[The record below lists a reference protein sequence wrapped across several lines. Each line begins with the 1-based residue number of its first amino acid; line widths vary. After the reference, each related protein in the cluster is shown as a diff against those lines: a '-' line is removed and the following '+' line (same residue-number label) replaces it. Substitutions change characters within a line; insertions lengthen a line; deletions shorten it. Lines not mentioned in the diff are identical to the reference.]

1 MLRIFLCIILL
12 YSQLNVFAQT
22 VRVCK
27 TCELKTLQAGIAQAK
42 SGDTLHIE
50 KGIYKEHEIVI
61 DKPLTIIGK
70 DYPVIDGEMIG
81 EIIRVI
87 SDSVTIDGLF
97 IKNVGTSYTSDFAAI
112 RIKRSKH
119 FLIQNLKLETL
130 FFGIYLEKSDD
141 GIIQNNYIKGDAKV
155 EYQSGNGIHLWHCKN
170 VQVLNNKIYNVRDGI
185 YFEFVYNSLVQG
197 NVSINNLRYGLHFM
211 FSNNDVYRDNYFEDN
226 GAGVA
231 VMFSKFIK
239 IENNTFKK
247 NKGAA
252 SYGLLLKEINDA
264 TISNNIFQENTIG
277 TYLEGCNRITYANN
291 NLLQNGWAL
300 KMMGACF
307 ENKFIHN
314 NFIGNTF
321 DVSYSGGNTTDN
333 RFDYNYW
340 SEYAGYDLNK
350 DGTGDVPFRPV
361 KLFSFITTKVPESII
376 LIRSSFVDLVNFSEK
391 VSPVFT
397 PEHVSDSFPS
407 MHKF

>member
-1 MLRIFLCIILL
+1 MLRTIVCTLFFFVQPYL
-12 YSQLNVFAQT
+12 SAQT
-22 VRVCK
+22 IRVCK
-27 TCELKTLQAGIAQAK
+27 DCELKTLQAGIARAK
-42 SGDTLHIE
+42 PGDTIQIE
-50 KGIYKEHEIVI
+50 KGVYKEHEIII
-61 DKPLTIIGK
+61 DKPLTLIGK

-81 EIIRVI
+81 EIIRVV
-87 SDSVTIDGLF
+87 SDSVTIDGLY

-119 FLIQNLKLETL
+119 FLIQNVKLETL

-141 GIIQNNYIKGDAKV
+141 GTIRNNYIKGNAKV

-170 VQVLNNKIYNVRDGI
+170 VRVLNNKIYNVRDGI

-197 NVSINNLRYGLHFM
+197 NVSKNNLRYGLHFM
-211 FSNNDVYRDNYFEDN
+211 FSNDDVYRDNYFEDN

-231 VMFSKFIK
+231 VMFSKNIK
-239 IENNTFKK
+239 IENNMFKK

-252 SYGLLLKEINDA
+252 AYGLLLKEINDA
-264 TISNNIFQENTIG
+264 AITGNIFQENTIG

-291 NLLQNGWAL
+291 NLVQNGWAL

-307 ENKFIHN
+307 ENKFVHN

-321 DVSYSGGNTTDN
+321 DVSYNGGNTTDN
-333 RFDYNYW
+333 RFDHNYW
-340 SEYAGYDLNK
+340 SEYTGYDLDK

-361 KLFSFITTKVPESII
+361 KLFSYIANKVPESII
-376 LIRSSFVDLVNFSEK
+376 LLRSPVVDLVNFSEK

-407 MHKF
+407 MKKF

>member
-1 MLRIFLCIILL
+1 MLRTIVGIVLFFV
-12 YSQLNVFAQT
+12 QLNLSAQT
-22 VRVCK
+22 IRVCK
-27 TCELKTLQAGIAQAK
+27 SCELKTLQAGIARAK
-42 SGDTLHIE
+42 PGDTIQVE
-50 KGIYKEHEIVI
+50 KGVYKEHEIII

-81 EIIRVI
+81 EIIRVV

-119 FLIQNLKLETL
+119 FLIQNVKLETL

-141 GIIQNNYIKGDAKV
+141 GTIRNNYIKGDAKV

-170 VQVLNNKIYNVRDGI
+170 VQVLNNKIQNVRDGI

-197 NVSINNLRYGLHFM
+197 NVSKGNLRYGLHFM
-211 FSNNDVYRDNYFEDN
+211 FSNDDVYKDNYFEDN

-231 VMFSKFIK
+231 VMFSKYIK

-252 SYGLLLKEINDA
+252 AYGLLLKEINDA
-264 TISNNIFQENTIG
+264 AITGNIFQENTIG
-277 TYLEGCNRITYANN
+277 MYLEGCNRISFSNN
-291 NLLQNGWAL
+291 DLVQNGWAL

-307 ENKFIHN
+307 ENKFVHN

-321 DVSYSGGNTTDN
+321 DVSYNGGNTADN
-333 RFDYNYW
+333 QFDYNYW
-340 SEYAGYDLNK
+340 SEYTGYDLDK

-361 KLFSFITTKVPESII
+361 KLFSYIANKVPESII
-376 LIRSSFVDLVNFSEK
+376 LLRSSFVDLVNFSEK

-407 MHKF
+407 MNKF

>member
-1 MLRIFLCIILL
+1 MLRTIVGILFFLV
-12 YSQLNVFAQT
+12 QLNLSAQSI
-22 VRVCK
+22 RVCK
-27 TCELKTLQAGIAQAK
+27 DCEIKSLQAGIAQAQP
-42 SGDTLHIE
+42 GDTIRIE

-61 DKPLTIIGK
+61 DKPLTLIGK
-70 DYPVIDGEMIG
+70 DFPVIDGEMIG
-81 EIIRVI
+81 EIIRVE

-119 FLIQNLKLETL
+119 FLIQNVKLETL

-141 GIIQNNYIKGDAKV
+141 GIIRNNYIKGNAKV

-170 VQVLNNKIYNVRDGI
+170 IQVLNNKIYNVRDGI
-185 YFEFVYNSLVQG
+185 YFEFVNNSLVQG
-197 NVSINNLRYGLHFM
+197 NVSKHNLRYGLHFM
-211 FSNNDVYRDNYFEDN
+211 FSNDDVYKDNYFEDN

-231 VMFSKFIK
+231 VMFSKNIK

-264 TISNNIFQENTIG
+264 SISNNIFQENTIG
-277 TYLEGCNRITYANN
+277 TYLEGCNRIIYAGNH
-291 NLLQNGWAL
+291 LIENGWAL

-307 ENKFIHN
+307 QNTFRHN

-321 DVSYSGGNTTDN
+321 DVSFSGGNTTDN

-340 SEYAGYDLNK
+340 SEYTGYDLNK
-350 DGTGDVPFRPV
+350 DGVGDVPFRPV
-361 KLFSFITTKVPESII
+361 KLFSYITTKVPESII

-397 PEHVSDSFPS
+397 PEHVSDSFPA
-407 MHKF
+407 MNKF